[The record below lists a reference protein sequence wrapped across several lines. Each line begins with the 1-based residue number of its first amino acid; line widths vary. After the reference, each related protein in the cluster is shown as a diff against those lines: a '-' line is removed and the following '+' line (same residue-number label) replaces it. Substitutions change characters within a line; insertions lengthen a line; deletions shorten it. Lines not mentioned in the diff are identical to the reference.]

1 MAINQGKYKPTIC
14 AIDEVDDRSY
24 KLHNSQDEMVS
35 KQQLQQIEGSETAP
49 LTTNQQKLH
58 MDDGSHLTPKDLEAA
73 RQDALNE
80 VSTGGGGRTPAA
92 NTPNS
97 THPSANGL
105 RALLL
110 PGRRSFDALMSLSRK
125 RRILYVTTACLC
137 ALLLL
142 IIILLLA
149 FWPEVPFYLR
159 APLCLEKECV
169 ESSRQLLLWA
179 NTSKS
184 PCHETYEWACGNFA
198 SDYANHDY
206 FVIKRGEWN
215 YKTYNEYQGES
226 DLTVHTLVSLFTD
239 FLIPV
244 ELDELNRFISML
256 PNSGEGAYSVESTVT
271 SLYRSCREIDSLD
284 KSQSDLLLKRAI
296 KSVGGWQAFRDSK
309 RLQDWEYKKA
319 LPHIHTKYGIF
330 PYYKVSVENGFNNP
344 HDYVI
349 TLDEGEIGLPDKY
362 FYGTDVDEEV
372 VRGYKLLLRD
382 FAINMGIVSREADL
396 FADDIFHYERRIVKH
411 IEDAKASGDRQ
422 LNKLMRLA
430 DLKTTAPSLPILESL
445 QTIFPKTKIT
455 EDTEVLVRDVEVLH
469 ALSILL
475 STSDKKPIN
484 NFIVWSLA
492 RRMLPHL
499 SKEYRILAEHFDH
512 SVYGRTASYPRWLIC
527 SKVVREWLPFAV
539 DALQQQPPRQQ
550 FETAPVSV
558 ASPRGGSLNKTHGN
572 EEFLRLMFY
581 SLRSQL
587 KDSLGQA
594 QWLEPAARQFIQKK
608 LTEMRLQFGIPD
620 EVLQQPNYLADYYSD
635 LMLNNLYFVEH
646 LESIWAF
653 RRMRMEKK
661 LTTLGMLDVIVS
673 EMYTRD
679 DPQAIA
685 YSNKLN
691 MLLVSRVLISSNYYD
706 YRYPVAVNF
715 ARIGTDILEAL
726 IDNFSTFLL
735 QFNAQS
741 VDVSDAVP
749 EIRYAQPDVNC
760 LAAGQPPRLAHELSE
775 LSSSALKSF
784 HVTLSAARTAARALS
799 SFVGAVDAG
808 NAIQGAGIDQV
819 NTYEALGLTR
829 RLRVPGLR
837 SFNENELFTLA
848 YMQQHCST
856 TIADKDYARIK
867 PHVESQLAERYLFN
881 ATWQHIQFL
890 PRSTN
895 CAVSEESCSN
905 LL

>member
-24 KLHNSQDEMVS
+24 KLHNSQDEMAG
-35 KQQLQQIEGSETAP
+35 KQQQLQQIEGSETAP

-80 VSTGGGGRTPAA
+80 VSGGGGAGGRTPAA

-137 ALLLL
+137 AMLLL
-142 IIILLLA
+142 IIILLVA

-198 SDYANHDY
+198 SDYAQNDY

-215 YKTYNEYQGES
+215 YKTYNEYQ
-226 DLTVHTLVSLFTD
+226 
-239 FLIPV
+239 
-244 ELDELNRFISML
+244 ELNELNRFISML

-284 KSQSDLLLKRAI
+284 KSQSDLLLRRAI
-296 KSVGGWQAFRDSK
+296 KSVGGWQAFRDSH
-309 RLQDWEYKKA
+309 RLQDWDYKKA
-319 LPHIHTKYGIF
+319 LPHLYTKYGIF
-330 PYYKVSVENGFNNP
+330 PYFKISVENGYTNP

-349 TLDEGEIGLPDKY
+349 TLDEGDIGLPDKY
-362 FYGTDVDEEV
+362 FYGSQVDEEV

-430 DLKTTAPSLPILESL
+430 DLKATAPSLPILESL

-455 EDTEVLVRDVEVLH
+455 EDTEVLVRDVEVLN

-484 NFIVWSLA
+484 NFIIWSLA
-492 RRMLPHL
+492 RQMLPHL

-512 SVYGRTASYPRWLIC
+512 AVYGRTASYPRWLIC
-527 SKVVREWLPFAV
+527 SKVVRDWLPFAV
-539 DALQQQPPRQQ
+539 DALQQQPAHQQ
-550 FETAPVSV
+550 FETPAIS
-558 ASPRGGSLNKTHGN
+558 RGMNKSHGN
-572 EEFLRLMFY
+572 EELLRLMFY

-587 KDSLGQA
+587 QDSLGQA
-594 QWLEPAARQFIQKK
+594 KWLEPAARQFIQKK
-608 LTEMRLQFGIPD
+608 LIEMRLQFGIPD
-620 EVLQQPNYLADYYSD
+620 EVLQQSSYLADYYTD

-646 LESIWAF
+646 LESIWTF

-679 DPQAIA
+679 NPQAIA

-691 MLLVSRVLISSNYYD
+691 MLLVSKVLISSNYYD
-706 YRYPVAVNF
+706 YQYPVAVNF

-741 VDVSDAVP
+741 ADLSDAAP

-775 LSSSALKSF
+775 LSANALKSF
-784 HVTLSAARTAARALS
+784 HVTLSAARTAARSLS
-799 SFVGAVDAG
+799 SFVSAIDAG

-895 CAVSEESCSN
+895 CAVSEASCSN